1 MRECISVIAQ
11 TALDFFLDSPGWEY
25 RKILDPKNISE
36 GKRRLKRWMPEIL
49 KLDIL
54 SNTLPY

>member
-1 MRECISVIAQ
+1 MCECISVIAQ
-11 TALDFFLDSPGWEY
+11 MALDFFLDSPGWEY

-36 GKRRLKRWMPEIL
+36 GKRRLKQWMPEIL